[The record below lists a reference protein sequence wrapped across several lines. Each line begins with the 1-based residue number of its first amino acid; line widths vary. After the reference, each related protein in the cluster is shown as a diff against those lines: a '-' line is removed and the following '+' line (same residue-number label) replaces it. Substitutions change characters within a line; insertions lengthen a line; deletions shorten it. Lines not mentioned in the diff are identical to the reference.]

1 MSHHDRSDAFVPL
14 ANMEVCTN
22 AQTRGHNRA
31 DSRLLRAHD
40 DVASGK
46 QEGCGLDE
54 FSSLLLQRRCDV
66 ETLLIVLVVLFLLG
80 GGGWG
85 YSRWRS

>member
-1 MSHHDRSDAFVPL
+1 LSVLLSIVCTALLIALVKMSHRDRSDAFVPL
-14 ANMEVCTN
+14 ANTEVCTN

-31 DSRLLRAHD
+31 DSRRLRAHD

-54 FSSLLLQRRCDV
+54 FGSFLLQRR
-66 ETLLIVLVVLFLLG
+66 
-80 GGGWG
+80 
-85 YSRWRS
+85 